1 MKELKRIK
9 NAYSILAIT
18 LTIFGIIL
26 LLKPITALNF
36 MFKICGII
44 SILFGIVKIMG
55 YFSKDIFQLA
65 FQFDLILG
73 IISCVIGCVSLFK
86 TGLSIEILGAIVG
99 IFVLADALSKV
110 QTAIDAKKFGL
121 ESWHLLMTAAV
132 IASAIG
138 ILLLLFPLKGSGLI
152 IRLLGL
158 NLAIDGILNLL
169 IVQSTVKTMHSNK
182 EWKI

>member
-9 NAYSILAIT
+9 SAYSILAVS
-18 LTIFGIIL
+18 LAVSGAIL
-26 LLKPITALNF
+26 FFKPMSALNF
-36 MFKICGII
+36 MFKICGIV

-86 TGLSIEILGAIVG
+86 TGLTIEILGAIVG
-99 IFVLADALSKV
+99 VFVLADALSKV

-121 ESWHLLMTAAV
+121 ESWRILMTAAV
-132 IASAIG
+132 IASVTG
-138 ILLLLFPLKGSGLI
+138 ILLLLFPLKGTGLVM
-152 IRLLGL
+152 RLLGL
-158 NLAIDGILNLL
+158 NLVIDGVLNLL
-169 IVQSTVKTMHSNK
+169 IVQSTVKTIRRK
-182 EWKI
+182 E